1 MASLE
6 AYFHQQWLDMLAPHD
21 GLLVA
26 VAALED
32 VQAMQ
37 RQPLELRHR
46 VDAHLSVSAAAS
58 AATPGNATANSAGG
72 PSAPGSPRSIR
83 DLRAFLLDIL
93 GYSDRYLAPFEALE
107 QHARAALTMHV
118 AEGGQ
123 IITPTYVL
131 RESPTAAPTALLWD
145 LPTAALLPADSAA
158 LALDKAETITGNWHY
173 PPAAKFDRLLRH
185 TGVPLGIL
193 TNRTHIRLIYAP
205 AGESSGSLTFSV
217 AYLAETL
224 GRPLLDGFCIL
235 LSARAM
241 FERARGSC
249 TIDVVRASRKY
260 QSQVTNDLADQVFDA
275 LGILLNGFEDAA
287 TRDGAN
293 NYLARA
299 DLSATTAASEHVY
312 SGLLTVLLRSVFI
325 LYAEDRSLLP
335 VEHPHYAANLSLI
348 GLAAEL
354 AEDAG
359 RHGEAMTRRFG
370 AWGRMVALWR
380 ALFLGVRHGALHI
393 PPHHGALFSPH
404 EFGFLEGWG
413 AELADVHNHRRDY
426 SQSDANGDTDGDA
439 DVVAPSAPINDPLAR
454 AAVQLPSISDDVV
467 HNLLDR
473 LLMLK
478 GQRLSYRA
486 LDVEQIGSVY
496 ERLMG
501 YRVQRL
507 AEPAVCIG
515 AARTWITVG
524 EITELPAAQR
534 VDYLKDDCGVAK
546 KDAEKIAKNIAV
558 AEKTKP
564 AERPKMERTSERSE
578 ARQDA
583 LVEALALSRAKRT
596 EVLPAGR
603 LVMQPGAE
611 RRRTSSHYTP
621 RELTAPIVQHTL
633 QPLLDAI
640 QRNNKGNAPAT
651 AEQILRLNICDP
663 AMGSGAFLVESCRF
677 LADQVVTAW
686 QRDNSHPTGIEKNDS
701 EAMIA
706 SARRLV
712 AQRCLYGVDKNRF
725 AVNLAKLSLWLI
737 TLSRDLPFTFLDH
750 ALRAGD
756 SLVGL
761 SRAQIEAFHWK
772 PTNQLETSAAALAGA
787 FEEAVAARQRIAE
800 LANVV
805 DQKGSSRTERQQEL
819 AFFDAEDALNRIR
832 LLGNLIVG
840 AFFAGSTDKER
851 EAERVRRLAM
861 VNAWLA
867 NDQPGVPEELLAMQR
882 ELHQG
887 SAPSA
892 RGNGKDGVPGLVPF
906 HWMIEFPEVFWH
918 KRPNPLAKDAVDGE
932 AWMDGVVGNP
942 PFMGGSQVSGTFGNP
957 YRDWLLLLHSGSHG
971 NADLSAHFFRRADT
985 LLGQHGACGLVAT
998 NTIAQGDTRETA
1010 LKPLLREGHRI
1021 VRAVKSMPWPG
1032 EAAVTVAIVQFVKGN
1047 IVTGAQVILDEMQ
1060 VNSINSRLRLGNETP
1075 DPTFLNENAQ
1085 MVFLGVKI
1093 YGNGFVLTP
1102 SEHNDFVKSFKNNA
1116 ERIFPYLGGEQINTS
1131 PTQDFDRYVI
1141 NFGDMSLEDAM
1152 RWPDLVD
1159 VLKKKVKPER
1169 DRNNRENYRKFW
1181 WRFGELRPGLNAALA
1196 TRNRCVVTA
1205 RVTKHLCFSFQPANR
1220 VLNEMICVFPAESH
1234 AFIAILQSR
1243 MHSAWTW
1250 LLSSTLEVRLIYSAT
1265 DCFANF
1271 PFPIPPRDIES
1282 ISAANATLLAAAAAT
1297 TPAANAA
1304 AAIAAARAQIAA
1316 NPRAAL
1322 VATLDDIGQRLYDA
1336 RAAYMIK
1343 HQVGLTITYNRL
1355 KDPTLFSDHHSSTS
1369 AHTATAEVDTAAATA
1384 GTEDADDQAVD
1395 IDLSAVDQ
1403 SDLGLPELRTLRALH
1418 IELDRTVALAY
1429 ATAADLANYPAT
1441 TPRPGSNTTA
1451 TRSATDVAAT
1461 WRTLAAN
1468 IPPLRPQPKPDD
1480 PAPEPNTPAAA
1491 LTTRHALFED
1501 TILDLLFAEN
1511 LRRAGSQ

>member
-46 VDAHLSVSAAAS
+46 VDAHLSVSAAAGVGT
-58 AATPGNATANSAGG
+58 AGNATANSAGG
-72 PSAPGSPRSIR
+72 PSAPGSPRSIL

-93 GYSDRYLAPFEALE
+93 GYSDRYLAPFAALE
-107 QHARAALTMHV
+107 EPARAALTMHV

-145 LPTAALLPADSAA
+145 LPTAADGIA

-205 AGESSGSLTFSV
+205 AGESSGSLTFRV
-217 AYLAETL
+217 ADLADTL

-380 ALFLGVRHGALHI
+380 ALFLGVRHGALHV

-426 SQSDANGDTDGDA
+426 SQSDANTDTAADADTDT

-524 EITELPAAQR
+524 EVTELPAAQR

-546 KDAEKIAKNIAV
+546 KDAEKIAKNIAA
-558 AEKTKP
+558 AEKAKP
-564 AERPKMERTSERSE
+564 AEREKT
-578 ARQDA
+578 

-596 EVLPAGR
+596 EKLDAGR

-640 QRNNKGNAPAT
+640 QRNNKSNTPAT

-686 QRDNSHPTGIEKNDS
+686 QRDNSHPTGIDKNDS

-832 LLGNLIVG
+832 LLGDLIVG

-867 NDQPGVPEELLAMQR
+867 NDQPGVPDELLAMQR

-887 SAPSA
+887 RAPSTK
-892 RGNGKDGVPGLVPF
+892 GNGTDGVPGLVPF

-918 KRPNPLAKDAVDGE
+918 KRPDPLAKDAVDGE

-942 PFMGGSQVSGTFGNP
+942 PFLGGKRISTGAGIYYV
-957 YRDWLLLLHSGSHG
+957 DWLSFQHDA
-971 NADLSAHFFRRADT
+971 NKNMDLSAHFFRRADF
-985 LLGQHGACGLVAT
+985 LLGSHGAMGLIAT
-998 NTIAQGDTRETA
+998 NTIAQGDTRVGG
-1010 LKPLLREGHRI
+1010 LQSLLVRGHKI
-1021 VRAVKSMPWPG
+1021 TRAVRSTPWPG
-1032 EAAVTVAIVQFVKGN
+1032 EAKVTISIVQTVKGN
-1047 IVTGAQVILDEMQ
+1047 ARNEDTVLLDGLAVTT
-1060 VNSINSRLRLGNETP
+1060 INSRLRAGAELP
-1075 DPTFLNENAQ
+1075 DPVSLTENIGSSFQ
-1085 MVFLGVKI
+1085 GTIQLGM
-1093 YGNGFVLTP
+1093 GFVLTIEDKNAFALI
-1102 SEHNDFVKSFKNNA
+1102 SKRNNA
-1116 ERIFPYLGGEQINTS
+1116 RISGFLGGEEVNTS
-1131 PTQDFDRYVI
+1131 PTQNYDRYII
-1141 NFGDMSLEDAM
+1141 NFNEMTLSEAAA
-1152 RWPDLVD
+1152 WPDLLSHV
-1159 VLKKKVKPER
+1159 KKTVKPER
-1169 DRNNRENYRKFW
+1169 DRQKDPTGQEFW
-1181 WRFGELRPGLNAALA
+1181 WRHFRSRPELYAAILPLH
-1196 TRNRCVVTA
+1196 RCLVA
-1205 RVTKHLCFSFQPANR
+1205 AQVTKHLCFSFQPTDR
-1220 VLNEMICVFPAESH
+1220 IFSQKLFVFPAESH
-1234 AFIAILQSR
+1234 AFFAVLQSR
-1243 MHSAWTW
+1243 MHSVWTW
-1250 LLSSTLEVRLIYSAT
+1250 LLSSTMKSDLSYSAT

-1271 PFPIPPRDIES
+1271 PFPIPPR
-1282 ISAANATLLAAAAAT
+1282 L
-1297 TPAANAA
+1297 
-1304 AAIAAARAQIAA
+1304 
-1316 NPRAAL
+1316 
-1322 VATLDDIGQRLYDA
+1322 
-1336 RAAYMIK
+1336 
-1343 HQVGLTITYNRL
+1343 
-1355 KDPTLFSDHHSSTS
+1355 
-1369 AHTATAEVDTAAATA
+1369 
-1384 GTEDADDQAVD
+1384 
-1395 IDLSAVDQ
+1395 
-1403 SDLGLPELRTLRALH
+1403 
-1418 IELDRTVALAY
+1418 
-1429 ATAADLANYPAT
+1429 
-1441 TPRPGSNTTA
+1441 
-1451 TRSATDVAAT
+1451 
-1461 WRTLAAN
+1461 
-1468 IPPLRPQPKPDD
+1468 
-1480 PAPEPNTPAAA
+1480 
-1491 LTTRHALFED
+1491 
-1501 TILDLLFAEN
+1501 
-1511 LRRAGSQ
+1511 